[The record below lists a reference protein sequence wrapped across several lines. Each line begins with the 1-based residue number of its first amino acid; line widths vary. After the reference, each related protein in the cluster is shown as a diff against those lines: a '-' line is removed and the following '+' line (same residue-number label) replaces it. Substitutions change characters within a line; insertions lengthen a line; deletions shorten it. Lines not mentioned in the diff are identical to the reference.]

1 MNKHRAKAT
10 LLLRKVTMACWLIE
24 QSSTE
29 TKCGPNEQ
37 GHYRKRERERE
48 RERYKQGLVTIR
60 TLVLLRY
67 MSGAWVHRKKKMTK

>member
-10 LLLRKVTMACWLIE
+10 LLLRKVTMAWLIE

-29 TKCGPNEQ
+29 TKCGLNEQ

-48 RERYKQGLVTIR
+48 REKDTSR
-60 TLVLLRY
+60 
-67 MSGAWVHRKKKMTK
+67 A